1 MVQGSERRLRIG
13 VSIALLI
20 LLMGCGGIFSVRL
33 MIECCGSPAAS
44 LTLSLTFT
52 PSPTPLPYSAD
63 MSPTAPL
70 PCAWQW
76 ARQDLP
82 DVTSRAVTALTA
94 ASVAFTQARAEAYG
108 ENCVYMN
115 GNQAQVGY
123 FAAMTTDFYL
133 NVTVESIQAPDAL
146 AEVVIRAY
154 YALVNLTDLPARLGY
169 LDITFTGQD
178 GTAIVRSMFDPIQTA
193 LVNGLSGAALLEA
206 IGGVVIR

>member
-1 MVQGSERRLRIG
+1 MVQRSERQLRIG

-20 LLMGCGGIFSVRL
+20 LLMGCGGLFSVRL
-33 MIECCGSPAAS
+33 MFECCGLPTPS
-44 LTLSLTFT
+44 LTPSVTFT

-63 MSPTAPL
+63 MSPTAPM

-94 ASVAFTQARAEAYG
+94 ASVRFTEVRAEAYG

-115 GNQAQVGY
+115 ANQAQTGY

-133 NVTVESIQAPDAL
+133 TVPVESIQATDAL
-146 AEVVIRAY
+146 AEVVLRSY
-154 YALVNLTDLPARLGY
+154 YALVNLTDLPAKVGY

-178 GTAIVRSMFDPIQTA
+178 GTAVVRTMFDRIVRA
-193 LVNGLSGAALLEA
+193 LQNGLSGAALLEG

>member
-1 MVQGSERRLRIG
+1 MIQRSERRLRIG
-13 VSIALLI
+13 VSIALLM
-20 LLMGCGGIFSVRL
+20 LLMGCGGLFSVRL
-33 MIECCGSPAAS
+33 MFECCAFPTPS
-44 LTLSLTFT
+44 LTPSLTFT
-52 PSPTPLPYSAD
+52 PSPTSLPYSAD
-63 MSPTAPL
+63 MSPTAPMA
-70 PCAWQW
+70 CAWQW

-115 GNQAQVGY
+115 ANQAQVGH

-133 NVTVESIQAPDAL
+133 TVPVESIRAPEAL
-146 AEVVIRAY
+146 AEIVIRSY

-169 LDITFTGQD
+169 LDITFTGPD
-178 GTAIVRSMFDPIQTA
+178 GTASVRSMFDPIQRA
-193 LVNGLSGAALLEA
+193 LGNGLSGAALLEA